1 MADMD
6 PQVLV
11 VVVTTIVTGV
21 GIILGTLTPALVEG
35 RAVLKAFDSMARQ
48 PEIANDVRTTLI
60 VAMALLETTA
70 IYTLLIMF
78 ILIFNNPWI
87 DRFFPVG

>member
-1 MADMD
+1 MD

-11 VVVTTIVTGV
+11 VVVTILVSGI
-21 GIILGTLTPALVEG
+21 GIILGTLTPAIVEG

-48 PEIANDVRTTLI
+48 PEIADQVRTTLI

-78 ILIFNNPWI
+78 ILIFSNPLI
-87 DRFFPVG
+87 EILPGG

>member
-1 MADMD
+1 MAGMD

-11 VVVTTIVTGV
+11 VLVTIVVAGV
-21 GIILGTLTPALVEG
+21 GIILGTLTPAIVEG

-48 PEIANDVRTTLI
+48 PEIADQVRTTLI
-60 VAMALLETTA
+60 VSMALLETTA

-78 ILIFNNPWI
+78 ILIFSNPLI
-87 DRFFPVG
+87 NRLFPGG

>member
-11 VVVTTIVTGV
+11 VLVTIVVAGV
-21 GIILGTLTPALVEG
+21 GIILGTLTPAIVEG

-48 PEIANDVRTTLI
+48 PEIADQVRTTLI
-60 VAMALLETTA
+60 VSMALLETTA

-78 ILIFNNPWI
+78 ILIFSNPLI
-87 DRFFPVG
+87 NRLFPGG